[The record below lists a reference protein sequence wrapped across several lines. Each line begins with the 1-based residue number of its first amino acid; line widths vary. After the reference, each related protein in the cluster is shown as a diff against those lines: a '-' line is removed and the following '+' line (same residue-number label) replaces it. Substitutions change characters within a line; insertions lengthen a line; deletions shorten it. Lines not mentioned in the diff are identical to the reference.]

1 MGPVYR
7 RFSGSDAMFELIDEC
22 GKPHI
27 EMLQRIFDAMQ
38 PMSLSNPQHD
48 VPPVL
53 RSYSQSPD
61 GHGQNQ
67 KIFLE
72 CHQGSEHEFS
82 PHATHGLMGRHE
94 GQVEQKIAQVLRD
107 QAAVLY
113 LKRHRCLDTVHLAGL
128 KEWGLVSIHRRSNS
142 PNSLIHVSVTERG
155 ARLLSRRCL
164 VRAMRL
170 PFPPPRWKGVAFAV
184 AGVILGQV
192 FTEALKCFLP

>member
-1 MGPVYR
+1 
-7 RFSGSDAMFELIDEC
+7 MFELIDEC

-38 PMSLSNPQHD
+38 PTSLSNPQHD

-72 CHQGSEHEFS
+72 CHQGSEREFS

-94 GQVEQKIAQVLRD
+94 ERVEQKIAQVLCD
-107 QAAVLY
+107 EAALPY
-113 LKRHRCLDTVHLAGL
+113 LKRHRRLDTVHLAGL
-128 KEWGLVSIHRRSNS
+128 KEWGLVSIRRPSHW
-142 PNSLIHVSVTERG
+142 PNSLIYVSVTERG
-155 ARLLSRRCL
+155 AHLLSRRCL
-164 VRAMRL
+164 VWAMRL

-184 AGVILGQV
+184 AGLILSQV
-192 FTEALKCFLP
+192 LTEALKCFLP